1 LAFALV
7 VMATVML
14 ALVSTVSPAVKLA
27 AGSTAL
33 ILGGSTVPTP
43 DGYYINTVKSQYI
56 APTHPGQ
63 DINYVAVTTPEEF
76 WPITGIGR
84 VAASAVGS
92 PSIWGPGGPG
102 WPDEPWW
109 KLSGLFDLTIDQSVQ
124 AGVVDLE
131 AAMAEHGNDNLVIYG
146 YSQGAVVAI
155 NDKRKLAEQYPAG
168 TTAPNIDFVLSGDL
182 NLPNGGLFARFPGL
196 YIPVLDMSFNGPEPT
211 NTQFHTDVIT
221 RQYDGLADFPL
232 YPLNVIA
239 DLNAV
244 LGVAYVHLN
253 DFDVSLPSDPTTS
266 PAYQG
271 THGDTSYYF
280 FQTQDLPLFDP
291 LRSLGVPESVIDVVQ
306 PFFRVLV
313 ELGYD
318 HSIPP
323 WEPTPARL
331 IPTLDPAKVTADLVS
346 AIGEGFNNALTLV
359 GAPPVPNISR
369 PLTTAK
375 EYLSPQTTPIEQ
387 DRVKARTET
396 TGAKVFS
403 QVMTDVVSRTRQLF
417 TRPAASASMSKPAKP
432 NGQSPTRWPV
442 EPGSLRIGQWLH
454 RGNGRQRDTL
464 TGARPSASSS
474 SEPFRLH
481 KEMGFVHTKMAAS
494 S

>member
-1 LAFALV
+1 
-7 VMATVML
+7 
-14 ALVSTVSPAVKLA
+14 
-27 AGSTAL
+27 
-33 ILGGSTVPTP
+33 
-43 DGYYINTVKSQYI
+43 
-56 APTHPGQ
+56 
-63 DINYVAVTTPEEF
+63 
-76 WPITGIGR
+76 
-84 VAASAVGS
+84 
-92 PSIWGPGGPG
+92 
-102 WPDEPWW
+102 
-109 KLSGLFDLTIDQSVQ
+109 
-124 AGVVDLE
+124 
-131 AAMAEHGNDNLVIYG
+131 
-146 YSQGAVVAI
+146 
-155 NDKRKLAEQYPAG
+155 
-168 TTAPNIDFVLSGDL
+168 
-182 NLPNGGLFARFPGL
+182 
-196 YIPVLDMSFNGPEPT
+196 
-211 NTQFHTDVIT
+211 
-221 RQYDGLADFPL
+221 
-232 YPLNVIA
+232 
-239 DLNAV
+239 
-244 LGVAYVHLN
+244 
-253 DFDVSLPSDPTTS
+253 
-266 PAYQG
+266 
-271 THGDTSYYF
+271 
-280 FQTQDLPLFDP
+280 
-291 LRSLGVPESVIDVVQ
+291 
-306 PFFRVLV
+306 V

-318 HSIPP
+318 RSIPP